1 VQNLVAAV
9 SPIFSK
15 LQAQLPRSFYWMVK
29 WMVKQLIA
37 VSLHPEVCF
46 KEEHPLSASTNG
58 DHIEIILR

>member
-1 VQNLVAAV
+1 
-9 SPIFSK
+9 
-15 LQAQLPRSFYWMVK
+15 MVK